1 MSLSS
6 FGLVVQVSYENVL
19 YIPDVVSSRL
29 LKLFPVVG
37 ETFTWKWV
45 SFRGHTSWSGD
56 VRTQLISYAGTSI
69 FWAVVL
75 VMQQVHSL
83 WNEKGVE
90 KPQKKRIFG
99 RTPSF
104 GWSAHTHYPFCFC
117 FFIFLLVFFFCS
129 FHVGPVISNLDS
141 TNNNHRHTQPIS
153 FLFQRL
159 LFGSA
164 LRFNRTLGFCIRA
177 CVRARHTLS
186 APSLQNCSA
195 LHDVSLLFD
204 FSREVLPAR
213 LVS

>member
-1 MSLSS
+1 MADSHLYFHLYGKLRCLKAWHMSLSS

-90 KPQKKRIFG
+90 KPQKKKEYLDERPVLG
-99 RTPSF
+99 
-104 GWSAHTHYPFCFC
+104 GAHTHTILFVFVFSFFCW
-117 FFIFLLVFFFCS
+117 FFFFVLS
-129 FHVGPVISNLDS
+129 MWAQLFLTWTP
-141 TNNNHRHTQPIS
+141 PITTTDIHNPSLFYSKGS
-153 FLFQRL
+153 FL
-159 LFGSA
+159 
-164 LRFNRTLGFCIRA
+164 
-177 CVRARHTLS
+177 
-186 APSLQNCSA
+186 
-195 LHDVSLLFD
+195 
-204 FSREVLPAR
+204 AR
-213 LVS
+213 LCDSIAL

>member
-1 MSLSS
+1 MADSHLYFHLYGKLRCLKAWHMSLSS

-90 KPQKKRIFG
+90 KPQKKKNIWTNAQFWVE
-99 RTPSF
+99 RT
-104 GWSAHTHYPFCFC
+104 HT
-117 FFIFLLVFFFCS
+117 L
-129 FHVGPVISNLDS
+129 
-141 TNNNHRHTQPIS
+141 S
-153 FLFQRL
+153 FLF
-159 LFGSA
+159 LF
-164 LRFNRTLGFCIRA
+164 FHFFVGFFFLFFPCG
-177 CVRARHTLS
+177 
-186 APSLQNCSA
+186 PSY
-195 LHDVSLLFD
+195 F
-204 FSREVLPAR
+204 
-213 LVS
+213 